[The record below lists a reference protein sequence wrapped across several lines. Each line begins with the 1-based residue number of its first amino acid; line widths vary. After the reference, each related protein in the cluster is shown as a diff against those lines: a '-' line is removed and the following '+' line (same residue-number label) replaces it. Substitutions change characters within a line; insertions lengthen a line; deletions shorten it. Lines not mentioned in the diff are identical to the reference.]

1 MQCWKRT
8 FPMKEIVDWGSQL
21 CSCLHWVKIVMF
33 STSFTSDTTTSK
45 QKNVRCS
52 VCSLTDSLLCFCFPT
67 WQHKSIT
74 EKWDFRLLLMDLV
87 CLGRHCARVSMRVPN
102 LILVQVVLFHRVEL
116 CRFGLWQ
123 VRECSESHNQI
134 TWDCSEIGKWKEHQK
149 SNTRQ
154 KISNELW
161 NIPFNR
167 TQRVHQTQSRC
178 WTWKMNCAISFPM
191 NWNITTLFSKF
202 VLNKLQKIILN
213 THNFLNEFN
222 SEKINLHFLDLL
234 ELQQDTPI
242 QIPLSNENIIH
253 LFSLSLFFGEKGYF
267 LYFGSITKSKS
278 NERHSEQST
287 NNVLADLFKDD
298 NLDVILQKKN
308 NLCVSKG
315 RQKITLLLYVQCC
328 WGLQEQLVFVVWD
341 YCNWCLSLSHW
352 WEVAIEHVMEPPF
365 VVDWT
370 LDVKL
375 STKDKTKNRTRVESL
390 LI

>member
-1 MQCWKRT
+1 M
-8 FPMKEIVDWGSQL
+8 F
-21 CSCLHWVKIVMF
+21 CLFFDRF
-33 STSFTSDTTTSK
+33 SF
-45 QKNVRCS
+45 V
-52 VCSLTDSLLCFCFPT
+52 FCFPT

-298 NLDVILQKKN
+298 NLDVILQKKTIY
-308 NLCVSKG
+308 VYQKG
-315 RQKITLLLYVQCC
+315 GKKSHCC
-328 WGLQEQLVFVVWD
+328 CMFSVAGD
-341 YCNWCLSLSHW
+341 YKNSWCLWCETTVTDVCLCLIDEKWRLNMWWNHRLS
-352 WEVAIEHVMEPPF
+352 
-365 VVDWT
+365 WT
-370 LDVKL
+370 GRW
-375 STKDKTKNRTRVESL
+375 T
-390 LI
+390 